1 MKKTEKSYYQILG
14 LRPDAS
20 PTDIKRAYREIV
32 KKHHPDLGQHH
43 KSERDLAQDTEEML
57 LINEAYETLKDKKK
71 RSAYDL
77 RIGVTVSLK
86 PFKMEAHN
94 EDEARAVFLAKVFHP
109 SRLAIG
115 KVLSSYSKQI
125 KNLSA
130 DPYDDE
136 LIEQFQEYLD
146 DFEAALRKASNL
158 FAKNPAPSTLEPCA
172 LMMRHCIAQAS
183 DALEDMRYFCQ
194 NYNYDHLTTAESL
207 LGIAFDLSKKA
218 YALTKS

>member
-14 LRPDAS
+14 LRTDAS
-20 PTDIKRAYREIV
+20 PADIKRAYREIV

-43 KSERDLAQDTEEML
+43 KSEDDLAQDTEEML

-71 RSAYDL
+71 RSAYDV
-77 RIGVTVSLK
+77 RIGVTVSIK

-94 EDEARAVFLAKVFHP
+94 EDQARAVFLAKVFHP

-115 KVLSSYSKQI
+115 KVLSNYSKQI
-125 KNLSA
+125 KILSA

-136 LIEQFQEYLD
+136 LLDQFQEYLD
-146 DFEAALRKASNL
+146 EFEAALRKSSNL
-158 FAKNPAPSTLEPCA
+158 FSKNQTPTTLEPAA

-183 DALEDMRYFCQ
+183 DALDDMRRFCQ
-194 NYNYDHLTTAESL
+194 NYNYDHLSTAEAL
-207 LGIAFDLSKKA
+207 LGIAHDLSKKA